1 MTRSASGR
9 TGALDRIDA
18 AALGGA
24 GGIDANV
31 GSVVGRSFAGRLFA
45 PVEVGSR
52 RFPSIAITVLAAI
65 GAALLLIVAATEW
78 RHFNDEHA
86 YWLAGARL
94 AAGQPLYD
102 PSAAANT
109 PFAYW
114 YPPPLAQLLAPL
126 TSVVSADVFS
136 AAWTLLLLACLWW
149 LGGRDVFAALALVAF
164 LPVAVELRVRNVHL
178 VMAVLAVLA
187 LRRSWAFWIPAAAIK
202 ITPALGI
209 VYLAAAGRWRDA
221 VKVGALGAV
230 MLLVSVALAPGAWRE
245 FFDVVGTR
253 AGADGGALLP
263 IPFALRFG
271 VGVALVVLAGRL
283 ALRATR
289 AGGSALTGEAL
300 LIVALTVANPT
311 LWATALS
318 MLVAIVP
325 LWRTARAAEG
335 AAAG

>member
-1 MTRSASGR
+1 MTSSASDR
-9 TGALDRIDA
+9 TGALDRLDDA
-18 AALGGA
+18 ARGGVA
-24 GGIDANV
+24 
-31 GSVVGRSFAGRLFA
+31 SVVGRLFA

-52 RFPSIAITVLAAI
+52 RFPSIAISVLAAI
-65 GAALLLIVAATEW
+65 GAALLLIIATTEW

-94 AAGQPLYD
+94 AAGEPLYD
-102 PSAAANT
+102 PGAASNT

-114 YPPPLAQLLAPL
+114 YPPPLAQVLAPI
-126 TSVVSADVFS
+126 TSVVSADAFS
-136 AAWTLLLLACLWW
+136 AAWTAILLACLWW
-149 LGGRDVFAALALVAF
+149 LGGRDLFAALALVAF

-202 ITPALGI
+202 LTPVLGI
-209 VYLAAAGRWRDA
+209 AYLAAAGRWRDA
-221 VKVGALGAV
+221 VKVGALGLVVLA
-230 MLLVSVALAPGAWRE
+230 VSVALAPGAWRE

-253 AGADGGALLP
+253 AGAEGGALVP

-271 VGVALVVLAGRL
+271 VGAGLVILAGRL
-283 ALRATR
+283 ALRAR
-289 AGGSALTGEAL
+289 VAGASGLGAEVL

-325 LWRTARAAEG
+325 LWRTADTAKVAAPG
-335 AAAG
+335 

>member
-1 MTRSASGR
+1 VTSSASGR
-9 TGALDRIDA
+9 TGALE
-18 AALGGA
+18 
-24 GGIDANV
+24 
-31 GSVVGRSFAGRLFA
+31 RLFA

-52 RFPSIAITVLAAI
+52 RFPSIAISLLAAI
-65 GAALLLIVAATEW
+65 GAALLLIIATGEW

-94 AAGQPLYD
+94 AAGEPLYD
-102 PSAAANT
+102 ASAAANT

-114 YPPPLAQLLAPL
+114 YPPPLAQVLAPL
-126 TSVVSADVFS
+126 TSVVSADAFS
-136 AAWTLLLLACLWW
+136 VAWTALLLACLWW
-149 LGGRDVFAALALVAF
+149 LGGRHPFTALALVAF

-202 ITPALGI
+202 ITPVLGI
-209 VYLAAAGRWRDA
+209 AYLAAAGRWRDG
-221 VKVGALGAV
+221 VKVAALGLAV
-230 MLLVSVALAPGAWRE
+230 LAVSVALAPGAWRE

-253 AGADGGALLP
+253 AGDEGGALVP

-271 VGVALVVLAGRL
+271 VGVALVVVAGRL
-283 ALRATR
+283 ALRARVT
-289 AGGSALTGEAL
+289 GGSALAGEVL
-300 LIVALTVANPT
+300 LIVALTIANPT

-325 LWRTARAAEG
+325 LWRTARATEAVAPEVPTPEVATPG
-335 AAAG
+335 